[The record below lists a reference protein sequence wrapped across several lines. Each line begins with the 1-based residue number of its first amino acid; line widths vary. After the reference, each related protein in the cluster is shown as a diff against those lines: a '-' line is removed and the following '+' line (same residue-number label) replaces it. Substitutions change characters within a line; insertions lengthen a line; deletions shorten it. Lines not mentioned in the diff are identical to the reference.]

1 MPMASEIVGSWF
13 PTGYYGHFRSKS
25 RNDFV
30 CEYRQLAKPPPP
42 DKFLRRSKEPCAR
55 HVFSTHDNR
64 NSFMTDA
71 LYFEQGL
78 GRKRSP
84 TKAYSFKPD
93 FYTWMPIKDEIERS
107 RPEVSTYQLD
117 FSARKGSVKQ
127 LLVKRPKTSF
137 EGTPTTTYRYV
148 HGEMAPNREEI
159 RGTAS
164 GALQLTA
171 HSRLH
176 RAKTAR
182 PACRD
187 TVASCLSWYR
197 PKVPAATAVTDFSQ
211 HHVQHVPAPP
221 QTAPPPSSLA
231 QQTQQPPVVAAPP
244 PPVAVVAA
252 E

>member
-1 MPMASEIVGSWF
+1 MPMATEIMGSWF
-13 PTGYYGHFRSKS
+13 PSGYYGHFRSKS

-42 DKFLRRSKEPCAR
+42 DKFLRRSREPCNR

-84 TKAYSFKPD
+84 QKAYSFKPD
-93 FYTWMPIKDEIERS
+93 FYTWMPIKEQIERA

-117 FSARKGSVKQ
+117 FAKSGVKQ
-127 LLVKRPKTSF
+127 ILVKRPKTSF

-148 HGEMAPNREEI
+148 HGQEAPNREEI
-159 RGTAS
+159 SSMANS
-164 GALQLTA
+164 AVQLTA
-171 HSRLH
+171 HNRLH

-187 TVASCLSWYR
+187 TVASCLTWYR
-197 PKVPAATAVTDFSQ
+197 PKVPAATTVTDFNQ
-211 HHVQHVPAPP
+211 MQYVPVPP
-221 QTAPPPSSLA
+221 QTAPPAVQHVPVLP
-231 QQTQQPPVVAAPP
+231 QTAPP
-244 PPVAVVAA
+244 AVQQMQTAPAVVMAA